1 MEFDDYPA
9 PAGKLSVHDKLGEI
23 MARPQGKALVYRTLE
38 QAEKHLHHLHVG
50 RRRARGGGENA
61 QRRTEQDRKISAGKR
76 KADFFTHIV
85 ERSARRE
92 YNINDERGSARRSRK
107 AGIWTR

>member
-38 QAEKHLHHLHVG
+38 QAEKHLAAQGKSMPKVSDVMLKMASGMRVTRIISMLG
-50 RRRARGGGENA
+50 AAVPAEAVKTLNA
-61 QRRTEQDRKISAGKR
+61 ELNKIDR
-76 KADFFTHIV
+76 
-85 ERSARRE
+85 
-92 YNINDERGSARRSRK
+92 
-107 AGIWTR
+107 

>member
-38 QAEKHLHHLHVG
+38 QAEKHL
-50 RRRARGGGENA
+50 AA
-61 QRRTEQDRKISAGKR
+61 QGKACP
-76 KADFFTHIV
+76 K
-85 ERSARRE
+85 
-92 YNINDERGSARRSRK
+92 
-107 AGIWTR
+107 